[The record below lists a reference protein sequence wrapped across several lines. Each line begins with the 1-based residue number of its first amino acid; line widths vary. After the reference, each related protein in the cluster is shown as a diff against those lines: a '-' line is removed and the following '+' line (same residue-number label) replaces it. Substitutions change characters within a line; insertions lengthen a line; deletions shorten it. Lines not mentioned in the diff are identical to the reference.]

1 MKEQAMVAD
10 TLAGING
17 ELVRFGEMIPQCEN
31 KALRQTLKQMRNQCE
46 MSQEELYEIARS
58 KQYYI
63 PAAMATEEEVMHV
76 KNILNSLSA
85 K

>member
-1 MKEQAMVAD
+1 MQEQAMVAD
-10 TLAGING
+10 TIAGING
-17 ELVRFGEMIPQCEN
+17 ELVRFAEMIPQSEN
-31 KALRQTLKQMRNQCE
+31 KALKQTLKQMRNQCE

-76 KNILNSLSA
+76 KNILTTLSA